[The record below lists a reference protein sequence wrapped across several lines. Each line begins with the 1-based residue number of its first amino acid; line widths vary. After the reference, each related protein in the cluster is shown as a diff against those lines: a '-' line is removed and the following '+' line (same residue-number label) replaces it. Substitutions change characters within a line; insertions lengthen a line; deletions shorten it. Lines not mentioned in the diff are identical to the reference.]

1 MFHKTFFQLFK
12 YKLFSGN
19 ISFSDYMDYE
29 LGLENRLYSY
39 LDTLDYN
46 EYINLVSTKRYTK
59 SRIRRLICQIVF
71 DLKREFILESIN
83 HPYVRVLGI
92 NNNGTDLLNKLK
104 EKEINYITK
113 FSDKNIFSSHIK
125 ENY

>member
-1 MFHKTFFQLFK
+1 LKD
-12 YKLFSGN
+12 
-19 ISFSDYMDYE
+19 I
-29 LGLENRLYSY
+29 
-39 LDTLDYN
+39 
-46 EYINLVSTKRYTK
+46 TK

-104 EKEINYITK
+104 EEEINYITK

-125 ENY
+125 KIIKKEILVSNTYNMLQNQPLKSRLQKQSIYTTLNKRRIDAY